1 MVLSASSCSL
11 TRSSLEEMLES
22 LRRMDEEQEKK
33 KDLPPALPSRPAS
46 KARLPPARRS
56 LPNNFKVGR
65 CVVVE
70 NGFIDNVESKRK
82 ETSTSPS
89 TSECSEYKRSDSSFG
104 RKRVKKDVVESPY
117 VAAISELDGDTIS
130 YFIKMVRILPV
141 PLSVL
146 GQSIHSKTLDFK
158 WPLASGQ

>member
-1 MVLSASSCSL
+1 
-11 TRSSLEEMLES
+11 MLES
-22 LRRMDEEQEKK
+22 LRRIDEEQEKK

-82 ETSTSPS
+82 EISTSTSTS
-89 TSECSEYKRSDSSFG
+89 TSTLEYSEYNRRDSSFG

-130 YFIKMVRILPV
+130 YFIKMV
-141 PLSVL
+141 
-146 GQSIHSKTLDFK
+146 TLNFEK
-158 WPLASGQ
+158 RNKNKIYS

>member
-1 MVLSASSCSL
+1 
-11 TRSSLEEMLES
+11 MLES
-22 LRRMDEEQEKK
+22 LRRIDEEQEKK

-82 ETSTSPS
+82 EASTTSTS
-89 TSECSEYKRSDSSFG
+89 TLEYSEYNLRDSSFG

-130 YFIKMVRILPV
+130 YFIKMVTVNFEKRNKNKIY
-141 PLSVL
+141 S
-146 GQSIHSKTLDFK
+146 
-158 WPLASGQ
+158 